1 MLFALENT
9 IQTEAK
15 SGRAPTATHTYIRL
29 YRVHKP
35 TTPPEPDAIANRTR
49 PSPHIMERQP
59 RRHTSWRARAR
70 GRAQGH
76 HGGGIQS
83 RSVGGDACGG
93 RARAPAR
100 GSSSAFATRC
110 SAARGATRA
119 RRERAFGAARSGA
132 PERRRPQSCT
142 TRRQAPAVSARRRLT
157 DTAAP
162 THPCLR
168 ALHAYVERHTPCYQS
183 KRAWFELD
191 ERAVGIRTAA
201 SGVREEVRRH
211 VVLPSSRAVILI
223 TAAAPAR
230 WSGEYSMA
238 VM

>member
-1 MLFALENT
+1 MSAASMMWRRLTCSLRWRTRYRPKQKAAARQPLHT
-9 IQTEAK
+9 HSYGCTAYT
-15 SGRAPTATHTYIRL
+15 SLDSTPRARRRRNRKPHTAVAPHYGAAAETTHIVASASARP
-29 YRVHKP
+29 RAGSSWRRD
-35 TTPPEPDAIANRTR
+35 PEPVRGWRRMWRPCTR
-49 PSPHIMERQP
+49 AS
-59 RRHTSWRARAR
+59 
-70 GRAQGH
+70 
-76 HGGGIQS
+76 
-83 RSVGGDACGG
+83 
-93 RARAPAR
+93 
-100 GSSSAFATRC
+100 TRLEQRLC
-110 SAARGATRA
+110 HEMHSAARGATRA

-201 SGVREEVRRH
+201 SGV
-211 VVLPSSRAVILI
+211 
-223 TAAAPAR
+223 
-230 WSGEYSMA
+230 
-238 VM
+238 